1 MTLGTLCIMGSGE
14 TTPTMTQT
22 HRALIARAKSSGA
35 NGAGTNI
42 VMLDSPYGFQ
52 GNADDITDRTLE
64 YFTKSVLITPSVA
77 SLRSPFADAVTVA
90 KVRSQIDAAG
100 WVFAGPGSPSYAL
113 RTWRGTQMAGVFA
126 ERLERGAVV
135 VMSSAAALTI
145 GTHTVP
151 VYEIYKV
158 GTDPYWEAGLDLL
171 TVHGLD
177 AVVIPHFD
185 NSEGGNHDTRFCYL
199 GEQRLN
205 AMEAQLPDGRWVL
218 GVDEHTALS
227 LDFDA
232 DRFAVTGK
240 GGVTV
245 RRNGQQWVYPTGSSG
260 EIDELR
266 EGDMKRATMAVGHVA
281 KNGSDGSTV
290 ALPDGSTDGESSGAG
305 VLETARSAAVR
316 VIALL
321 AAGNVSAVVA
331 DIVSVEEVLEEW
343 KGDTS
348 TTNEREQARQILHGL
363 VVQLGEVAVGG
374 TRDLAT
380 LVGPIVDVALA
391 ARVAARERKDYAAS
405 DTIREAL
412 VSAGVDVKDTPQ
424 GAQWTLA
431 ESFGA

>member
-1 MTLGTLCIMGSGE
+1 
-14 TTPTMTQT
+14 
-22 HRALIARAKSSGA
+22 
-35 NGAGTNI
+35 
-42 VMLDSPYGFQ
+42 
-52 GNADDITDRTLE
+52 
-64 YFTKSVLITPSVA
+64 
-77 SLRSPFADAVTVA
+77 
-90 KVRSQIDAAG
+90 
-100 WVFAGPGSPSYAL
+100 
-113 RTWRGTQMAGVFA
+113 MAGVFA

-158 GTDPYWEAGLDLL
+158 GSDPYWEEGLDLL

-199 GEQRLN
+199 GEQRLIV
-205 AMEAQLPDGRWVL
+205 MEAQLPEGRWVL
-218 GVDEHTALS
+218 GVDEHTALT

-245 RRNGQQWVYPTGSSG
+245 RRGGKQWVYPTGSSG

-266 EGDMKRATMAVGHVA
+266 EGDMKRSTLAVGHVA
-281 KNGSDGSTV
+281 GAGTDNEHDG
-290 ALPDGSTDGESSGAG
+290 AQGDFADGESVTAG

-316 VIALL
+316 VAASIAV
-321 AAGNVSAVVA
+321 GDVSSVVS
-331 DIVSVEEVLEEW
+331 DIVAVEEVLEEW

-348 TTNEREQARQILHGL
+348 TTNERERARQILHGL

-380 LVGPIVDVALA
+380 LVSPIVDVALA

-412 VSAGVDVKDTPQ
+412 VSAGVEVKDTPQ
-424 GAQWTLA
+424 GAQWTLS
-431 ESFGA
+431 ESFGQPCL